1 MKGKNEQTITKAFA
15 RFTEIK
21 HYSMLGFLKSLMPE
35 AVQFALDFH
44 EMGPDPHGGHLESGG
59 NYGWM
64 IVYNGQVVDTE
75 VYTTENNE
83 GDVREQL
90 TSILPRLRKT
100 GYVGV
105 VMAGMRF
112 PTYFSVDFEEAVMD
126 AAIQN
131 TIQNFHQYFKKL

>member
-1 MKGKNEQTITKAFA
+1 MKSKNEQTIKKAFA
-15 RFTEIK
+15 RFAEIK
-21 HYSMLGFLKSLMPE
+21 HYSMLGFLKNLMPE

-44 EMGPDPHGGHLESGG
+44 EMGPDPHVGHLESGD

-90 TSILPRLRKT
+90 TSILPRLSKT

-126 AAIQN
+126 ATIQN